1 MNSTLYF
8 GVDMIY
14 FYLMIISVTFQRNQT
29 LQDMRR
35 DAARIISPNAT
46 TWSRTRL
53 EHGSDAASQ
62 PIAANHPS
70 VHSPKIL
77 IHPKSGQGPD
87 RAALAVGHLE
97 DYDE

>member
-14 FYLMIISVTFQRNQT
+14 FCLMIISVTFQQHQT

-46 TWSRTRL
+46 AWSGTRS
-53 EHGSDAASQ
+53 EHGSDAASR
-62 PIAANHPS
+62 PMAANHPS

-77 IHPKSGQGPD
+77 IHPKSGRG
-87 RAALAVGHLE
+87 LIVLLL
-97 DYDE
+97 